1 MCEQSTLD
9 VLIVMSNFMA
19 ETIIYSKLQ
28 MFLTKMKK
36 LKIYCAFECDGGAG
50 SSTVRSCRGD
60 DEMDTFFHH

>member
-1 MCEQSTLD
+1 
-9 VLIVMSNFMA
+9 MA